1 MKNTR
6 RKKSSPLLPSPT
18 NLARS
23 IPTKRDPTTPTSE
36 EAVEATSE
44 ALTTT
49 EEGTTTAEEKI
60 MATVVAEAVTAIT
73 VVEKIMVTV
82 VAEVV
87 TAITEAEAV
96 TLTEAEAAAEVAGNP
111 VVEEAATLRD
121 TMKGVIIKKVAT
133 LLLLRK
139 HLTLS
144 A

>member
-6 RKKSSPLLPSPT
+6 RKQSSPPLPSPT

-36 EAVEATSE
+36 VAVEATSE
-44 ALTTT
+44 ALATT
-49 EEGTTTAEEKI
+49 EEGTTTPAEKI
-60 MATVVAEAVTAIT
+60 MG
-73 VVEKIMVTV
+73 TV

-87 TAITEAEAV
+87 KAITVVEAV
-96 TLTEAEAAAEVAGNP
+96 TLTEAEVAAEVAGNP

-121 TMKGVIIKKVAT
+121 TMKAVIIKKVAM